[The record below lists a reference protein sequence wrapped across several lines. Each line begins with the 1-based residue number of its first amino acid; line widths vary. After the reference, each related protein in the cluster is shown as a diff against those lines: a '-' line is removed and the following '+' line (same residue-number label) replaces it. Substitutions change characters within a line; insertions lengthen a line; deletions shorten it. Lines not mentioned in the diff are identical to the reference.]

1 MMRAERAEPSLT
13 YPRLATIV
21 ASRIVL
27 NAIFRVAYPLVPFVV
42 AHFGVSTETAT
53 WLVTIQVVA
62 GLASPLGGWLGD
74 RYGHRTIMITG
85 LLIVLIGTLAV
96 ALAPSITLIV
106 AALGLTGLGTAT
118 YQPCMQAYV
127 SNLTSFAQRGRA
139 LGAVELSWSIAGI
152 FAVPVLIAIAERTGG
167 IHILFATLAGLVTL
181 AVLLSITVLPSE
193 RESAQKRALSAPS
206 IRSVLRQPSFLGL
219 VLFLWLVLCGQEV
232 LFIAQAPWLAGR
244 FGASPQEIGNTI
256 FVFGLGEL
264 LGATLATA
272 FTDRLGKIRA
282 PLLGY
287 TGAALVYVLLP
298 LLAHTWSTYLPLFG
312 LYGLLFEFAIV
323 SSFSLASS
331 INPIARGQVMS
342 GSNLATQTGRA
353 TGSWIGVRLF
363 EATNIVVNGIVA
375 AVLTVIGIIVVAS
388 SVRPQETDH
397 RATESEAVRIL

>member
-1 MMRAERAEPSLT
+1 MIRAASVERSFT

-27 NAIFRVAYPLVPFVV
+27 NAIFRVAYPLVPFAV

-62 GLASPLGGWLGD
+62 GLTSPLGGWLGD
-74 RYGHRTIMITG
+74 RYGHRTIMIAG
-85 LLIVLIGTLAV
+85 LLIVLIGTISV
-96 ALAPSITLIV
+96 ALAPSIAMIV
-106 AALGLTGLGTAT
+106 ASLGLTGLGTAI

-127 SNLTSFAQRGRA
+127 SNHTSFAQRGRA

-152 FAVPVLIAIAERTGG
+152 VAVPTLIAIAERTRGL
-167 IHILFATLAGLVTL
+167 HILFATLAGLVAL
-181 AVLLSITVLPSE
+181 VVLLTLMVLPNE
-193 RESAQKRALSAPS
+193 RKSAQKHASVPSVRA
-206 IRSVLRQPSFLGL
+206 VVRQASFLPL
-219 VLFLWLVLCGQEV
+219 LFFLWLMLCGQEV
-232 LFIAQAPWLAGR
+232 LFIAQAPWLTNR

-272 FTDRLGKIRA
+272 FTDHLGKIRA

-287 TGAALVYVLLP
+287 TGAALVYLLLP
-298 LLAHTWSTYLPLFG
+298 LLAHTWGTYLPLFG

-331 INPIARGQVMS
+331 INPAARGQVMS

-375 AVLTVIGIIVVAS
+375 TVLTVIGIIVVAS

-397 RATESEAVRIL
+397 RATESEVVRIL